1 MASNEKIQGVSC
13 GIIVKS
19 IATAIALDLPKHKK
33 SCIVVAYLLT
43 DNADD
48 VKFIALKLP
57 KKTLTRNDV
66 LTAIKRVEGGKAIT
80 YVDFDGKDK
89 DIYVCRSKDGEVYDF
104 VERDDM
110 KNRYVDGFAEIESGL
125 LKFSTNATDF
135 KYDDKIDAKVTFRPE
150 VEKYERDTFCY
161 AIINAYNACLL
172 GKVFSRSEFQL
183 ETGDGERAKIEVRTI
198 SAKYVDLSII
208 YVKPE
213 IIEGE
218 NVINSY
224 LTEPV
229 NVIDG
234 YDMSQRSYRLVYRR
248 SMNDYVIS
256 RCD

>member
-57 KKTLTRNDV
+57 KKTLTREDV
-66 LTAIKRVEGGKAIT
+66 LYAIKKVEGGKAIT

-89 DIYVCRSKDGEVYDF
+89 DIYVCRAKDGDVYDF
-104 VERDDM
+104 VERDEI
-110 KNRYVDGFAEIESGL
+110 KNKYADGFAQIESGL
-125 LKFSTNATDF
+125 LKFTTNATDF
-135 KYDDKIDAKVTFRPE
+135 KFDEQIDAQVTFRPE
-150 VEKYERDTFCY
+150 AERYEKDSFQY
-161 AIINAYNACLL
+161 AIINAFNACLL
-172 GKVFSRSEFQL
+172 GKAFSHNEFQL
-183 ETGDGERAKIEVRTI
+183 ETGDGVRAKIEVRTV
-198 SAKYVDLSII
+198 SAKYVDLSMI

-213 IIEGE
+213 VIEGE
-218 NVINSY
+218 NIINSY

-234 YDMSQRSYRLVYRR
+234 NDMSQRSYRLVYRR
-248 SMNDYVIS
+248 SMNDYVIT